1 MADGVTVRMAWWA
14 YGFTYRNYVGGLC
27 VCACRKHS
35 RHPFVHTYLSRVQ
48 SAEISSYVYRT
59 ETTVSPYYHTL
70 YLYCE
75 TCNLL
80 VCSYC
85 VLIHICVMHPSPSGA
100 VYGI

>member
-59 ETTVSPYYHTL
+59 DYSITIL
-70 YLYCE
+70 
-75 TCNLL
+75 
-80 VCSYC
+80 SYA
-85 VLIHICVMHPSPSGA
+85 LFIL
-100 VYGI
+100 